1 MKRLELLERLT
12 NKMTLGNYSL
22 DTIKAYTAVV
32 NKFFSFLVDHP
43 DCSELSHSRRI
54 EEYLTW
60 RVKEFDISPS
70 TQNVEFNALIFLHR
84 NVFEVEVSNINSLR
98 ARAKNRIPPILSREQ
113 ISTLLDTMCSRSKL
127 IARMMYGTGLRV
139 NECLRLRVKDIDFEQ
154 MKIIVHEGKGDKE
167 SILPLPD
174 ALKKEIKAQLEIA
187 KKLWAVD
194 QAQGYGVNLP
204 RALEAKYKTLG
215 MSLDWYWFFPNETT
229 AIDPRSQRRQRHHVY
244 DFQVQK
250 DFQDARKKNKLPA
263 YTTPH
268 AMRHAFATHFAQS
281 MLQKG
286 FPQSMVEARLM
297 EYLRHA
303 SRETL
308 KFYVHLAAPKDAV
321 ATLPIE
327 EL

>member
-1 MKRLELLERLT
+1 MV
-12 NKMTLGNYSL
+12 LGNYSL

-32 NKFFSFLVDHP
+32 NKFFSYLVDHP
-43 DCSELSHSRRI
+43 ACADLPHSRRI

-60 RVKEFDISPS
+60 RVREFDISPS
-70 TQNVEFNALIFLHR
+70 TQNVEFNALIYLHR
-84 NVFEVEVSNINSLR
+84 NVFEVEVSGINSLR

-113 ISTLLDTMCSRSKL
+113 ISVLLDVMDKRSKL
-127 IARMMYGTGLRV
+127 IARLMYGTGLRV
-139 NECLRLRVKDIDFEQ
+139 NECLRLRIKDIDFEQ

-167 SILPLPD
+167 GILPLPD
-174 ALKKEIKAQLEIA
+174 VLKKEIEYQLEIA
-187 KKLWAVD
+187 KKMWAVD
-194 QAQGYGVNLP
+194 QAQGYGVSLP
-204 RALEAKYKTLG
+204 RALEVKYKTLG
-215 MSLDWYWFFPNETT
+215 TSQAWYWLFPNEVT
-229 AIDPRSQRRQRHHVY
+229 ATDPRSKRRQRHHVY

-250 DFQDARKKNKLPA
+250 DFQNARKKTKLPA

-281 MLQKG
+281 MLKKG

-327 EL
+327 ELHETQVARTKS